1 MLELNM
7 DNWKLVTDIQRDVN
21 RKITYITD
29 ADKYPDL
36 EVPEYWEIIEER
48 RGRGDCDDY
57 VLTKR
62 ALLREAFPDNHEAFR
77 IATCWDET
85 GEYHAVLMV
94 DTDRGTFV
102 LDNREISVKPWR
114 TLQYEWHKIQSPDGS
129 WFTHQP

>member
-7 DNWKLVTDIQRDVN
+7 DNWEVVKDIQRIVN
-21 RKITYITD
+21 NRIEYITD

-62 ALLREAFPDNHEAFR
+62 FLLRQAFPYDHDAFR
-77 IATCWDET
+77 IATCWDEN
-85 GEYHAVLMV
+85 GEYHAVLMI

-102 LDNREISVKPWR
+102 MDNRRIPVKPYPA
-114 TLQYEWHKIQSPDGS
+114 LEYKWHKIQRPDGS
-129 WFTHQP
+129 WFEY